1 MAKKEYNFVKIER
14 PKFEESPAQIMQD
27 IKSIDVEIELEE
39 KRTNKYKQEL
49 IKELQKLKKEITS
62 CNDFIKDHICH
73 CLTCKKKYKLK
84 NIDKHLCNKKIDIVN
99 I

>member
-14 PKFEESPAQIMQD
+14 PKFNESPAQIMQD

-49 IKELQKLKKEITS
+49 IKELQKLKKDEIPVIPSKITLWMK
-62 CNDFIKDHICH
+62 IKF
-73 CLTCKKKYKLK
+73 LFTGKW
-84 NIDKHLCNKKIDIVN
+84 
-99 I
+99 

>member
-1 MAKKEYNFVKIER
+1 MTKKEYNFVKIER

-49 IKELQKLKKEITS
+49 IKELQKLKKDEIPVIPSKITLWMK
-62 CNDFIKDHICH
+62 IKF
-73 CLTCKKKYKLK
+73 LFTGKW
-84 NIDKHLCNKKIDIVN
+84 
-99 I
+99 